1 MVVVWSIP
9 NGLWWWYGQFQ
20 RGYGGGSHVQ
30 CIAWWPVISS
40 VPSPLYGVGFGVCRM
55 MVDNLDVYNVQCCE
69 VVHFYWVYYL
79 VSSSSDVTL
88 LLDFC
93 RMPLS
98 WSGNLL
104 QSLRWTVLLQ
114 HTGRHREILW
124 QVMTIVSHN
133 NTEHS
138 YQSQCDNI
146 TKYNYQSWIYPFSF
160 LHCPLAAG
168 GCLKINN
175 GRVAGWL

>member
-1 MVVVWSIP
+1 MGYGGGMVHSKWVMVMVWSVP
-9 NGLWWWYGQFQ
+9 KGLWWWIGACTMY
-20 RGYGGGSHVQ
+20 SLMTSDLV
-30 CIAWWPVISS
+30 SS
-40 VPSPLYGVGFGVCRM
+40 KPIIWCWFWGVCRM

-114 HTGRHREILW
+114 HTGRHREILR
-124 QVMTIVSHN
+124 QVMTIVNHN

-138 YQSQCDNI
+138 YQSQCDNS
-146 TKYNYQSWIYPFSF
+146 TKHNYQAQY
-160 LHCPLAAG
+160 H
-168 GCLKINN
+168 KT
-175 GRVAGWL
+175 